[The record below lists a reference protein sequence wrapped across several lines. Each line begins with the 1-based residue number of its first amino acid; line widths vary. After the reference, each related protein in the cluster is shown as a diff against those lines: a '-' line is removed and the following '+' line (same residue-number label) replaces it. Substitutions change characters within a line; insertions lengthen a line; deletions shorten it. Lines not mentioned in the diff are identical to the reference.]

1 MYTQLDCAIIFKDLS
16 FFQEWL
22 NVPHGTVFMLGT
34 KEIKNTVPMLRTKL
48 VEAMECQLSYFKS

>member
-22 NVPHGTVFMLGT
+22 NVPHGTVYMLGT
-34 KEIKNTVPMLRTKL
+34 KEIKNIVPM
-48 VEAMECQLSYFKS
+48 